1 MKRKILP
8 AIVVLFTIYF
18 LGYILIRQ
26 THQEVWERDGIT
38 YVIFPED
45 KVFYY
50 LFRPL
55 SFNDEKITG
64 IRFHIGQHR

>member
-1 MKRKILP
+1 
-8 AIVVLFTIYF
+8 
-18 LGYILIRQ
+18 LIRQ

>member
-1 MKRKILP
+1 MKRKFLT
-8 AIVVLFTIYF
+8 AIIVLFTIYF
-18 LGYILIRQ
+18 LSYITIRQ
-26 THQEVWERDGIT
+26 THQEIWERDGKT

-55 SFNDEKITG
+55 RLIDEKITG
-64 IRFHIGQHR
+64 IQFHIGQHR